1 VIQTEISKF
10 EVFQNYKHQQRNIHK
25 LLLSNHFSSKRR
37 NKYWLNAQMPLD
49 CPFIRDRTYH
59 ALSISVTEIQEI
71 ENTTHLHWYK
81 SILPCN
87 KKFLRN
93 KKNTQT
99 SPNKNKNL
107 TTPSGQFQ
115 NLIEKQKTYHTVRT
129 VPKYNRKTKNL
140 PHRQDSSKI

>member
-1 VIQTEISKF
+1 
-10 EVFQNYKHQQRNIHK
+10 
-25 LLLSNHFSSKRR
+25 
-37 NKYWLNAQMPLD
+37 MPLD
-49 CPFIRDRTYH
+49 WPFIRDRTYH

-71 ENTTHLHWYK
+71 ENTTYLHWYK

-99 SPNKNKNL
+99 SPNKNKKL
-107 TTPSGQFQ
+107 TTPSGQFR
-115 NLIEKQKTYHTVRT
+115 NLIEKQKTYHTIRT
-129 VPKYNRKTKNL
+129 VPKSNRKAKNL